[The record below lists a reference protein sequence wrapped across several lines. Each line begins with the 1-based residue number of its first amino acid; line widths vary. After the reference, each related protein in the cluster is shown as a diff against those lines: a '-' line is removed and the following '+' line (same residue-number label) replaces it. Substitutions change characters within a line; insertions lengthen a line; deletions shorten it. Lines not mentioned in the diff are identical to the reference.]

1 MAAFAYNCRVEWMP
15 GSPLGCR
22 GWCIY
27 YLTPTEGFPTAAL
40 DNGSS
45 TKLSLTSSNVLG
57 YPHLGSFSP
66 TLTSLTPDPFP
77 LSYNIGFESVSSKS
91 WVPWKEYCF
100 LFATLLPQLLTQILD
115 ILSAGK
121 IHFFWMKESVNEWVF
136 DAGLESPIIP
146 LNRVQLIQALGN
158 LVRTLPSSIILL
170 G

>member
-27 YLTPTEGFPTAAL
+27 YLTPTESFPTAAL